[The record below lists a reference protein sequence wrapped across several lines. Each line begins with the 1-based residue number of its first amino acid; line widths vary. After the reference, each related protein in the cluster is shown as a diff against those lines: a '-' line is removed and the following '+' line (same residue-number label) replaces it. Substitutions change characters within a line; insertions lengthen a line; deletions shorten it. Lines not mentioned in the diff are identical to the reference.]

1 MNPFPGGIILGARS
15 GAEAVK
21 HRCRQQARR
30 IHMYDGCNIE
40 EEHTCDWYYSK
51 EPRFFNNGKATY
63 DSRVLPSSDCDCN
76 VT

>member
-1 MNPFPGGIILGARS
+1 
-15 GAEAVK
+15 
-21 HRCRQQARR
+21 
-30 IHMYDGCNIE
+30 MYDGCNIE